1 MAFQTFTTFS
11 FTDEGASWDVE
22 LGLDGGTST
31 TNTTPVTDLVR
42 RVGDPQLNPLEPIL
56 KASLDVSLFDKG
68 RVVSSR
74 IRNNAMSDIQVT
86 VKRDGTIWHRGIL
99 QSVNG
104 GDVIRYDNPGLQLTF
119 DDGTSQLQSKG
130 ASDSKADLLQ
140 TVDSALGVSGSD
152 LPVRVALAFNDT
164 KQDLTIPRAQGQQ
177 IVGEQVL
184 DDGTIFEALERVL
197 RYYNLQMFQE
207 GGKWRCLQRSYRD
220 SGQSYEWA
228 EQDGVTVTSGTRN
241 PTNSFSDTDWFAP
254 SGARKESLVRSVKVP
269 PVGWSR
275 SLSRREEELSFST
288 TLIAGGSISRLETW
302 STVAVGQ
309 SGSDDTFQLKLEG
322 TADILDT
329 NESGTFDVD
338 IGQLMAVDPDLGDRY
353 YWNTGNQTWTTTP
366 TQITLTLSEATADT
380 TVSWSLTEDITT
392 QPGFGGFIIEVEFIP
407 PPTDPDGDGLN
418 ELDSVSVDKALLQD
432 LTENTDAN
440 VRPSDRVT
448 LRTNGPGRQISEEL
462 GISVASAGGSL
473 WPHGGLFFK
482 DSSSGDF
489 VIQHFDSD
497 AEHATRAIGGANVG
511 LDELRLRDRLA
522 QTLTSMRRIEG
533 LVGSTKVKLRDTIQ
547 YDGSDFLLV
556 YSKHRV
562 GDGVKEVA
570 ALELLNE
577 SLPSTPVLTEES

>member
-22 LGLDGGTST
+22 LALDGGTSA

-56 KASLDVSLFDKG
+56 KASLDLSLFDKG

-119 DDGTSQLQSKG
+119 DDGTGRLQGQG
-130 ASDSKADLLQ
+130 ANDSKADLLQ

-184 DDGTIFEALERVL
+184 DDGKIFESLERVL

-207 GGKWRCLQRSYRD
+207 DGKWRCLQRSYRD

-228 EQDGVTVTSGTRN
+228 EQDGATVTNGARN

-254 SGARKESLVRSVKVP
+254 SGASKESLVRSVKVP
-269 PVGWSR
+269 PIGWSR

-302 STVAVGQ
+302 STVPVGQ
-309 SGSDDTFQLKLEG
+309 SGSDDTFQFKIEG

-353 YWNTGNQTWTTTP
+353 YWDISNQTWTTTP
-366 TQITLTLSEATADT
+366 TQITLTFSEATADT
-380 TVSWSLTEDITT
+380 TVSWNLTGDITA

-489 VIQHFDSD
+489 IIQHFDSD
-497 AEHATRAIGGANVG
+497 AEHATRSIGGANVG
-511 LDELRLRDRLA
+511 LDELRLRDRLT

-533 LVGSTKVKLRDTIQ
+533 LVKSTRVKLRDTIQ

-577 SLPSTPVLTEES
+577 SLPSTPILTEES